1 MNIFTMCLLI
11 IIFFGLS
18 LVFFKLKNK
27 FYCLYDILSNV
38 SAISALITEILIIL
52 TMLKLIEIY

>member
-1 MNIFTMCLLI
+1 MCLLI
-11 IIFFGLS
+11 IILFGLS

-27 FYCLYDILSNV
+27 FYCLYDILSNA
-38 SAISALITEILIIL
+38 SAISALSTEILIIL